1 MTPVRLDETLDG
13 DSGIYFEGTLVEAL
27 QTEYQ
32 LIEVF
37 DTAALG
43 KLMRID
49 GANMTSERDEFF
61 YHENLVHPA
70 AIAHSD
76 PRNVLIIGGGD
87 GGSSEEILKH
97 PSVKR
102 VVLVELDEAVIKMAK
117 RHFSAVHHD
126 VFDNPKLEVR
136 IMDGG
141 TFVRETQE
149 RFDLIFLDLTDPA
162 GPAAELY
169 TAVFF
174 NALKRALV
182 SGGALVLHMGSPFSH
197 PQRVADT
204 VASLR
209 SVFTRTTPYFVHIP
223 TYGSQWG
230 FVIASDNL
238 DTDIT
243 AAEVERRLND
253 RNISDRRFYNGE
265 MHRAMLALPEYVKAL
280 IG

>member
-1 MTPVRLDETLDG
+1 MTLVRLNETLDG
-13 DSGIYFEGTLVEAL
+13 DSGVYFEGTLVEAL

-37 DTAALG
+37 DTAVLG

-102 VVLVELDEAVIKMAK
+102 VVLVELDQTVIEMAR

-149 RFDLIFLDLTDPA
+149 RFDLIFLDLTDPT
-162 GPAAELY
+162 GPAAALY
-169 TAVFF
+169 TEVSFV
-174 NALKRALV
+174 ALKGALI

-204 VASLR
+204 VARLR
-209 SVFTRTTPYFVHIP
+209 SVFTRTKPYFVHIP
-223 TYGSQWG
+223 IYGSQWG
-230 FVIASDNL
+230 FAIASDNL
-238 DTDIT
+238 DIDIT

-253 RNISDRRFYNGE
+253 RNITDRQFYNGE
-265 MHRAMLALPEYVKAL
+265 MHRAMLALPEYVRAL

>member
-1 MTPVRLDETLDG
+1 MTLVRLNETLDG
-13 DSGIYFEGTLVEAL
+13 DSGVYFEGTLVEAV

-70 AIAHSD
+70 AIAHGD

-117 RHFSAVHHD
+117 RHLNAVHHD

-149 RFDLIFLDLTDPA
+149 RFDLIFLDLTDPT
-162 GPAAELY
+162 GPAAALY
-169 TAVFF
+169 TEVSFV
-174 NALKRALV
+174 ALKGALI

-230 FVIASDNL
+230 FAIASDNL
-238 DTDIT
+238 DIDIT

-265 MHRAMLALPEYVKAL
+265 MHCAMLALPEYVKAL